1 VGHGVAVLLRQT
13 DTRVILAV
21 DHAGKHWE
29 IDVRV
34 DFDEDGGIV
43 AEIVR
48 DSVLCTSAEFAWD
61 EKHVN
66 EPQD

>member
-1 VGHGVAVLLRQT
+1 MSKKLRIDDQT

-34 DFDEDGGIV
+34 DFDEDGGIIADIHRSGIFV
-43 AEIVR
+43 
-48 DSVLCTSAEFAWD
+48 TSAEFGWR